1 MVHQK
6 EDQNS
11 GQVSTNPSVTPAET
25 NNQTPAD
32 KPGKKESCSSSAA
45 SSEDIDDDEFFQIE
59 GPILG
64 STLSFGQNPVIT
76 DIRQQSSSSSNH
88 GSHAPT
94 DPKQSPSVQAMSRA
108 PDECPDPKRI
118 PWSIFAR
125 SKSSSPTDWSV
136 TSNESLFSI
145 NVGNA
150 SFSKDHFFFYGKSG
164 ELSNPND
171 PLAPLPPLPRPSTSS
186 SPMRSEKAKIT
197 AQASAKLKP
206 AATREGDQ
214 DGDGTTDY
222 IHSLSHRSDASATS
236 FAFPI
241 LASDERNSGSVK
253 DDPPELARQST
264 SHSQSSQ
271 QAEPP
276 AEQQEAPKVQAEA
289 ETREADQQA
298 PEPTPEPAPAP
309 APASAAEP
317 TPQPPAA
324 AKWFP
329 CCSCC
334 PFCC

>member
-6 EDQNS
+6 GDQNS
-11 GQVSTNPSVTPAET
+11 GQVSTDPSVTPAET
-25 NNQTPAD
+25 DNQTPAD
-32 KPGKKESCSSSAA
+32 KPGKKEPSSPSCA

-76 DIRQQSSSSSNH
+76 DVRQQSSSSSDH

-108 PDECPDPKRI
+108 PDERPDPKRI
-118 PWSIFAR
+118 PSSIFAR

-145 NVGNA
+145 NAGNA
-150 SFSKDHFFFYGKSG
+150 SFSKDHFFLYGKSG

-197 AQASAKLKP
+197 VQASAKLKP

-253 DDPPELARQST
+253 GDPPELARQST

-271 QAEPP
+271 QAEPL
-276 AEQQEAPKVQAEA
+276 AEQQEAPKVQA

-298 PEPTPEPAPAP
+298 PEPAP

-317 TPQPPAA
+317 APQPPAA

>member
-1 MVHQK
+1 MVHQQ

-11 GQVSTNPSVTPAET
+11 GQVNTNPPSTPTET
-25 NNQTPAD
+25 DNQTPAD
-32 KPGKKESCSSSAA
+32 KLGKKESSSSSSA
-45 SSEDIDDDEFFQIE
+45 SSENIDEDDFFQIE

-64 STLSFGQNPVIT
+64 STISFGPNATIT
-76 DIRQQSSSSSNH
+76 DIRQQSGSSSNLESH
-88 GSHAPT
+88 GPS
-94 DPKQSPSVQAMSRA
+94 DPKQSPPAQAMSRA

-118 PWSIFAR
+118 PSSIFAR
-125 SKSSSPTDWSV
+125 SKSTTPTDWSV

-150 SFSKDHFFFYGKSG
+150 SFSKDHFFLYGKSG
-164 ELSNPND
+164 EMGNPND

-186 SPMRSEKAKIT
+186 SPLRSEVVKT
-197 AQASAKLKP
+197 TVQDDAKLKP
-206 AATREGDQ
+206 ATREGGQ
-214 DGDGTTDY
+214 DGDDNTDY
-222 IHSLSHRSDASATS
+222 NHSISHRSDASTTS

-241 LASDERNSGSVK
+241 LAGDVRSSGSVK

-264 SHSQSSQ
+264 SQSQLSQ
-271 QAEPP
+271 QEPLVVQEASKVEAEAWE
-276 AEQQEAPKVQAEA
+276 AEQVS
-289 ETREADQQA
+289 
-298 PEPTPEPAPAP
+298 EPAPP
-309 APASAAEP
+309 VPASEAEP